1 MVMRLDRVDR
11 GAPCNILFVGP
22 SRRQPAAEALDRV
35 RGQPILTITDE
46 AGDPAT
52 RGMIDFVLKDTRV
65 RFRIDPRAA
74 ERSGLVISSKL
85 LSLAVKP

>member
-1 MVMRLDRVDR
+1 MR
-11 GAPCNILFVGP
+11 GAPV
-22 SRRQPAAEALDRV
+22 
-35 RGQPILTITDE
+35 LTVTDD
-46 AGDPAT
+46 AGDPAA
-52 RGMIDFVLKDTRV
+52 RGMIDFVLRDGRV